1 MSIFTNTGAKGL
13 PKSLEV
19 ARKDIDN
26 KFEEVDGRVAEN
38 VAKAAGD
45 NPTKAEFDAL
55 IDALV
60 DAGLMSESEWY
71 KWVLQRLIW
80 WEEGKRLYKIK

>member
-19 ARKDIDN
+19 ARKDIDT
-26 KFEEVDGRVAEN
+26 KITEIDGKIEAVEGRVAEN

-60 DAGLMSESEWY
+60 DAGLMLESE
-71 KWVLQRLIW
+71 
-80 WEEGKRLYKIK
+80 

>member
-19 ARKDIDN
+19 ARKDIDT
-26 KFEEVDGRVAEN
+26 KITEIDGKIEAVEGRVAES
-38 VAKAAGD
+38 VALAAGD

-60 DAGLMSESEWY
+60 DAGLMLESE
-71 KWVLQRLIW
+71 
-80 WEEGKRLYKIK
+80 

>member
-19 ARKDIDN
+19 ARKDIDT
-26 KFEEVDGRVAEN
+26 KITEIDGKIETVEGRVAEN

-45 NPTKAEFDAL
+45 NPSKAEFDAL

-60 DAGLMSESEWY
+60 DAGLMLESEWF
-71 KWVLQRLIW
+71 
-80 WEEGKRLYKIK
+80 

>member
-1 MSIFTNTGAKGL
+1 MSIFTDTGAKGL

-26 KFEEVDGRVAEN
+26 KMTEIDGKVEVVEGRVAEN
-38 VAKAAGD
+38 VEKAAGD

-60 DAGLMSESEWY
+60 DAGLMESE
-71 KWVLQRLIW
+71 
-80 WEEGKRLYKIK
+80 

>member
-19 ARKDIDN
+19 AKKDIDT
-26 KFEEVDGRVAEN
+26 KITEIDEKVEAVDEKVEAVEGRVAEN

-60 DAGLMSESEWY
+60 DAGLMLESE
-71 KWVLQRLIW
+71 
-80 WEEGKRLYKIK
+80 